1 MEKKKKRKNE
11 DGERKNTLMMN
22 NVCSEVL
29 EYTFNSETD
38 LGLLLGCLYNHGVF
52 NLFLA
57 DESPSNCYISL
68 FVSRTF
74 DDPLACIRGQSH

>member
-1 MEKKKKRKNE
+1 MNE
-11 DGERKNTLMMN
+11 GGERKNTVTMN

-29 EYTFNSETD
+29 EYTFNSETH
-38 LGLLLGCLYNHGVF
+38 LGLLLGCLYKHRAF

>member
-1 MEKKKKRKNE
+1 MEKKMNE
-11 DGERKNTLMMN
+11 SGERKNMLMN

-29 EYTFNSETD
+29 EYTFDSETD
-38 LGLLLGCLYNHGVF
+38 LGLLLGCLYNHRVF

>member
-1 MEKKKKRKNE
+1 MEKKMNE
-11 DGERKNTLMMN
+11 SGERKNMLMN

-29 EYTFNSETD
+29 EYTFDSETD
-38 LGLLLGCLYNHGVF
+38 LGLLLGCLYNHWVF

>member
-1 MEKKKKRKNE
+1 MNE
-11 DGERKNTLMMN
+11 GGERKNTVTMN

-29 EYTFNSETD
+29 EYTFDSETH
-38 LGLLLGCLYNHGVF
+38 LGLLPGCLYKHGAF

>member
-1 MEKKKKRKNE
+1 MEKKMNE
-11 DGERKNTLMMN
+11 SGERKNMLMN

-29 EYTFNSETD
+29 EYTFDSETD